1 MESRG
6 NQREPRITTRRFLD
20 EQRSARL
27 ATVDGR
33 GRPHVVPI
41 VYVYDG
47 RAVYTPIDRKPKT
60 VGPEGLRRV
69 RNIRSNPHVQVLVD
83 HYDDDWTS
91 LGYVQLRGTAAILE
105 GGPEYRTAIGL
116 LEAKYPQYRELSLAG
131 RPLIRIF
138 VEHVVTWGEIG

>member
-1 MESRG
+1 MESHG
-6 NQREPRITTRRFLD
+6 NQQEPRITTRRFLD

-47 RAVYTPIDRKPKT
+47 RVVYTPIDGKPKT

-69 RNIRSNPHVQVLVD
+69 RNIRSNPNVQVLVD
-83 HYDDDWTS
+83 YYDEDWTS

-105 GGPEYRTAIGL
+105 SGPEYHKGIRL
-116 LEAKYPQYRELSLAG
+116 LEAKYPQYRELSLEG
-131 RPLIRIF
+131 RPLIRII